1 MGGETEGRIGQTC
14 LCYTRNE
21 SYQLCCKPE
30 VPHLPRTL
38 GWASESSFRSQKPRT
53 WAAGIAGI
61 STALLH
67 LKIYD
72 GPEVIRKNRTVFDF
86 RKLLFN
92 VLVVFKA
99 LKLPPVYIL
108 HTLFLHCY
116 SNGLNQGKQT

>member
-1 MGGETEGRIGQTC
+1 MGRQREELVRPASVTLEMNLISCAANLKSQ
-14 LCYTRNE
+14 
-21 SYQLCCKPE
+21 
-30 VPHLPRTL
+30 HLPRML
-38 GWASESSFRSQKPRT
+38 GWASESLFRSQKPRT
-53 WAAGIAGI
+53 RAAGIAGI

-72 GPEVIRKNRTVFDF
+72 GPEVIRKNRIVFDF

-99 LKLPPVYIL
+99 LKLPLVYIL